1 MTNRLLIGEH
11 AESIRD
17 NKKFGDFR
25 KCTSL
30 ENFLFT
36 TPGTSCWLAVL
47 PSAAP
52 PATPSLLRAIQGV
65 GLLIFIWL
73 AAGGG
78 PLGAGSPSRL
88 FFFSSLLTGRLGNP
102 LEDQMPAQFLSGRC
116 ECVRARH
123 NPYLTGSMKG
133 PFRVAP
139 PSRWDAPPSLAVNHL
154 FRSPVLPSS
163 SADGGPARRKAH
175 RRCFLTPSVLQRP
188 HSCLVSAQTADLRLG
203 LHGEAHV

>member
-1 MTNRLLIGEH
+1 MLHWVGLE
-11 AESIRD
+11 
-17 NKKFGDFR
+17 NKHVPHQQEASGTSRKFGDFR
-25 KCTSL
+25 KCNSL

-36 TPGTSCWLAVL
+36 TAGTSCWLAVL

-65 GLLIFIWL
+65 GLLISIWL

-78 PLGAGSPSRL
+78 PLGAGGPSRL
-88 FFFSSLLTGRLGNP
+88 FFFFPSLLTGRPGNP

-133 PFRVAP
+133 PFRVGA
-139 PSRWDAPPSLAVNHL
+139 SLPVG
-154 FRSPVLPSS
+154 RSPLI
-163 SADGGPARRKAH
+163 GG
-175 RRCFLTPSVLQRP
+175 
-188 HSCLVSAQTADLRLG
+188 
-203 LHGEAHV
+203 